1 MPVIDD
7 PISMIRCTNKVFLV
21 ELLGQNQ
28 VPTPPTVILAED
40 TDLSKA
46 IDELGLP
53 LVVKIPDGSFSRG
66 VHKIESP
73 AEFKR
78 ICDELFE
85 ETDLLLAQKF
95 LPTEFDWRVGVL
107 AGEPLFVCQYRMARG
122 HWQVVKYRP
131 DGSSREG
138 GFRAFDLDQA
148 PREVIDVAVRAARP
162 IGDGFY
168 GVDLKQ
174 TDHGIVVMEV
184 NDNPNLEHGIEDVVG
199 KDEIWMRVL
208 RWFIDRF
215 EQ

>member
-1 MPVIDD
+1 M
-7 PISMIRCTNKVFLV
+7 
-21 ELLGQNQ
+21 
-28 VPTPPTVILAED
+28 LAD
-40 TDLSKA
+40 NGDLPRA
-46 IDELGLP
+46 MDELGLP

-66 VHKIESP
+66 IHRVATPE
-73 AEFKR
+73 EFKR
-78 ICDELFE
+78 ITEELFE

-122 HWQVVKYRP
+122 HWQIVKHRP

-138 GFRAFDLDQA
+138 GFKTFGLDQA
-148 PREVIDVAVRAARP
+148 PPEVIDMAVRAAKP

-174 TDHGIVVMEV
+174 TDYGVVVMEV
-184 NDNPNLEHGIEDVVG
+184 NDNPNLEHGIEDTVG
-199 KDEIWMRVL
+199 KDEVWMRL
-208 RWFIDRF
+208 LKWFIDRF

>member
-1 MPVIDD
+1 M
-7 PISMIRCTNKVFLV
+7 

-28 VPTPPTVILAED
+28 VPTPPTVIIAED
-40 TDLSKA
+40 TDLAKP

-66 VHKIESP
+66 VHKIESLTG
-73 AEFKR
+73 FKR
-78 ICDELFE
+78 VCDELFE

-122 HWQVVKYRP
+122 HWQIVKHRA

-138 GFRAFDLDQA
+138 GFKTFGVDQA
-148 PREVIDVAVRAARP
+148 PPALIDVAVRAARP

-168 GVDLKQ
+168 GVDIKQ
-174 TDHGIVVMEV
+174 TESGFVVMEV

-199 KDEIWMRVL
+199 RDEVWVRL
-208 RWFIDRF
+208 LKWFIERF